1 MVKELPGA
9 WKPGKARYNMASE
22 EVVGK
27 VQTASGIFMMLGD
40 LKSEGNE
47 NWVGST
53 NLWSEGGGTSR
64 DAGIPLGAGCLG

>member
-1 MVKELPGA
+1 MPVGA

-27 VQTASGIFMMLGD
+27 AQTASGIFMMLGD
-40 LKSEGNE
+40 LKSEENE

-53 NLWSEGGGTSR
+53 NL
-64 DAGIPLGAGCLG
+64 